1 MLTGTHFYNHTLKK
15 SVSVFGTVFNN
26 LRIVKHGGTEERV
39 PISYGPRDKFLARI
53 AQASRQDTHVAIKV
67 PRMSFEITDLSYD
80 TTTSLN
86 KMNNISFSG
95 SSNLERDFLKQSVP
109 YTLGIEL
116 NIISKTQD
124 EALQILEQILP
135 TFTPEYTV
143 AIKDMYGP
151 DNSYDVPIVLNS
163 VNMQHEYEGDFETRQ
178 SIVYTLGFTMR
189 IRFYGMVDPKPVI
202 REVTADLFNTSTPES
217 AIDPIDR
224 VNTDLGTENDTIDD
238 YTTTTT
244 FGFDDDS
251 P

>member
-1 MLTGTHFYNHTLKK
+1 M
-15 SVSVFGTVFNN
+15 
-26 LRIVKHGGTEERV
+26 
-39 PISYGPRDKFLARI
+39 
-53 AQASRQDTHVAIKV
+53 
-67 PRMSFEITDLSYD
+67 
-80 TTTSLN
+80 
-86 KMNNISFSG
+86 
-95 SSNLERDFLKQSVP
+95 P

-151 DNSYDVPIVLNS
+151 NNSYDVPIVLNS

-224 VNTDLGTENDTIDD
+224 VNTGLGTENDAIDD